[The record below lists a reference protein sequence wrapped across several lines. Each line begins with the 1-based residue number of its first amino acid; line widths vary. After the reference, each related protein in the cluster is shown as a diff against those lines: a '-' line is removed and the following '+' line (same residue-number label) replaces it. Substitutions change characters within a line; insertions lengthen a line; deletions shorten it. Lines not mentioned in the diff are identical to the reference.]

1 MANFD
6 DLFTA
11 PTATETQSDRPQL
24 TKEEYAAKKKAERD
38 SLYALADEMAQE
50 VMRDGEAFR
59 GFLDV
64 QARFDRYS
72 ATNALLIYAQNDEA
86 TRLRD
91 FDGWKE
97 RGIYVRKNETGI
109 SILEAGDSYVT
120 EDGRTGYYYN
130 VKKVFDISQ
139 TDAKRQRQPQV
150 HYDDRLLLSALIA
163 KRPVPI
169 EMADSVQNGAVY
181 DYERKTIFVQRGMDG
196 QDLFRSVSLAL
207 ARAEMAQ
214 QENSTPQADAFKSYC
229 VSYMLCRKYG
239 VDTQGY
245 VFIMLGLYAGLR
257 REEILGLQ
265 WDSVYLDT
273 EAPYLTV
280 RRAWHTEHNRPV
292 ISTELKTAAAERNIP
307 LPDHLAACLREAKKK
322 STSDFVVANR
332 DGDPLSYTQFKRLW
346 QYVVTRTAKPRIARK
361 QVDGKYVK
369 YMLYPELGEKA
380 RNNGHV
386 VYSLDFEV
394 TPHLLRHTYITN
406 LIHASVDPKTVQY
419 LAGHENSR
427 ITMDIYAKVK
437 YNRPDDVVKAMTSA
451 FAEWDAS

>member
-86 TRLRD
+86 TRLRN

-229 VSYMLCRKYG
+229 VSY
-239 VDTQGY
+239 
-245 VFIMLGLYAGLR
+245 
-257 REEILGLQ
+257 ILGA
-265 WDSVYLDT
+265 
-273 EAPYLTV
+273 APFAAMGFVKYHGMTAEKFVIAWVRSEFLIPRRLTFKPK
-280 RRAWHTEHNRPV
+280 N
-292 ISTELKTAAAERNIP
+292 LY
-307 LPDHLAACLREAKKK
+307 REAMREAHAK
-322 STSDFVVANR
+322 A
-332 DGDPLSYTQFKRLW
+332 QKR
-346 QYVVTRTAKPRIARK
+346 
-361 QVDGKYVK
+361 
-369 YMLYPELGEKA
+369 
-380 RNNGHV
+380 H
-386 VYSLDFEV
+386 
-394 TPHLLRHTYITN
+394 
-406 LIHASVDPKTVQY
+406 
-419 LAGHENSR
+419 
-427 ITMDIYAKVK
+427 
-437 YNRPDDVVKAMTSA
+437 
-451 FAEWDAS
+451 

>member
-97 RGIYVRKNETGI
+97 RGIYVRKNETGL

-139 TDAKRQRQPQV
+139 TDASRR
-150 HYDDRLLLSALIA
+150 
-163 KRPVPI
+163 
-169 EMADSVQNGAVY
+169 
-181 DYERKTIFVQRGMDG
+181 
-196 QDLFRSVSLAL
+196 
-207 ARAEMAQ
+207 
-214 QENSTPQADAFKSYC
+214 C
-229 VSYMLCRKYG
+229 
-239 VDTQGY
+239 
-245 VFIMLGLYAGLR
+245 IMM
-257 REEILGLQ
+257 
-265 WDSVYLDT
+265 
-273 EAPYLTV
+273 
-280 RRAWHTEHNRPV
+280 
-292 ISTELKTAAAERNIP
+292 TACCF
-307 LPDHLAACLREAKKK
+307 LH
-322 STSDFVVANR
+322 
-332 DGDPLSYTQFKRLW
+332 
-346 QYVVTRTAKPRIARK
+346 
-361 QVDGKYVK
+361 
-369 YMLYPELGEKA
+369 
-380 RNNGHV
+380 
-386 VYSLDFEV
+386 
-394 TPHLLRHTYITN
+394 
-406 LIHASVDPKTVQY
+406 
-419 LAGHENSR
+419 
-427 ITMDIYAKVK
+427 
-437 YNRPDDVVKAMTSA
+437 
-451 FAEWDAS
+451 

>member
-169 EMADSVQNGAVY
+169 EMADSV
-181 DYERKTIFVQRGMDG
+181 
-196 QDLFRSVSLAL
+196 
-207 ARAEMAQ
+207 
-214 QENSTPQADAFKSYC
+214 
-229 VSYMLCRKYG
+229 
-239 VDTQGY
+239 
-245 VFIMLGLYAGLR
+245 
-257 REEILGLQ
+257 
-265 WDSVYLDT
+265 
-273 EAPYLTV
+273 
-280 RRAWHTEHNRPV
+280 
-292 ISTELKTAAAERNIP
+292 
-307 LPDHLAACLREAKKK
+307 
-322 STSDFVVANR
+322 
-332 DGDPLSYTQFKRLW
+332 
-346 QYVVTRTAKPRIARK
+346 
-361 QVDGKYVK
+361 
-369 YMLYPELGEKA
+369 
-380 RNNGHV
+380 
-386 VYSLDFEV
+386 
-394 TPHLLRHTYITN
+394 
-406 LIHASVDPKTVQY
+406 
-419 LAGHENSR
+419 
-427 ITMDIYAKVK
+427 
-437 YNRPDDVVKAMTSA
+437 
-451 FAEWDAS
+451 

>member
-64 QARFDRYS
+64 Q
-72 ATNALLIYAQNDEA
+72 AQNDEA

-245 VFIMLGLYAGLR
+245 DFSRLP
-257 REEILGLQ
+257 
-265 WDSVYLDT
+265 D
-273 EAPYLTV
+273 
-280 RRAWHTEHNRPV
+280 
-292 ISTELKTAAAERNIP
+292 ELKNAEPQTIRGELTDIRDTLQTMTGKMARTLEQSRTAAQKETGKER
-307 LPDHLAACLREAKKK
+307 
-322 STSDFVVANR
+322 
-332 DGDPLSYTQFKRLW
+332 
-346 QYVVTRTAKPRIARK
+346 
-361 QVDGKYVK
+361 
-369 YMLYPELGEKA
+369 
-380 RNNGHV
+380 
-386 VYSLDFEV
+386 
-394 TPHLLRHTYITN
+394 
-406 LIHASVDPKTVQY
+406 
-419 LAGHENSR
+419 
-427 ITMDIYAKVK
+427 
-437 YNRPDDVVKAMTSA
+437 
-451 FAEWDAS
+451 

>member
-11 PTATETQSDRPQL
+11 PTATETQRDRPQL

-139 TDAKRQRQPQV
+139 TDAKRQRQRQV

-169 EMADSVQNGAVY
+169 EMAENVPNGAAY
-181 DYERKTIFVQRGMDG
+181 DYDRRTVIVQRGMDG
-196 QDLFRSVSLAL
+196 QDLFRCVSLAM
-207 ARAEMAQ
+207 ARAELDQTEHAD
-214 QENSTPQADAFKSYC
+214 PQADAFRGYC

-239 VDTQGY
+239 VDARGY
-245 VFIMLGLYAGLR
+245 DFSRLPESLR
-257 REEILGLQ
+257 DADSQTIRSELTDIRDTLQ
-265 WDSVYLDT
+265 T
-273 EAPYLTV
+273 MTGRME
-280 RRAWHTEHNRPV
+280 RALEQSR
-292 ISTELKTAAAERNIP
+292 AAAQKNVRKER
-307 LPDHLAACLREAKKK
+307 
-322 STSDFVVANR
+322 
-332 DGDPLSYTQFKRLW
+332 
-346 QYVVTRTAKPRIARK
+346 
-361 QVDGKYVK
+361 
-369 YMLYPELGEKA
+369 
-380 RNNGHV
+380 
-386 VYSLDFEV
+386 
-394 TPHLLRHTYITN
+394 
-406 LIHASVDPKTVQY
+406 
-419 LAGHENSR
+419 
-427 ITMDIYAKVK
+427 
-437 YNRPDDVVKAMTSA
+437 
-451 FAEWDAS
+451 

>member
-139 TDAKRQRQPQV
+139 TDAKRQQQPQV

-169 EMADSVQNGAVY
+169 EMAENVPNGAAY
-181 DYERKTIFVQRGMDG
+181 DYARKTVVVQRGMDG
-196 QDLFRSVSLAL
+196 QDLFRCVSLAM
-207 ARAEMAQ
+207 ARAELDQA
-214 QENSTPQADAFKSYC
+214 EHADPQADAFRGYC

-239 VDTQGY
+239 VDARGY
-245 VFIMLGLYAGLR
+245 DFSRLPESLR
-257 REEILGLQ
+257 DADSQTIRSELTDIRDTLQ
-265 WDSVYLDT
+265 T
-273 EAPYLTV
+273 MTGRME
-280 RRAWHTEHNRPV
+280 RALEQSR
-292 ISTELKTAAAERNIP
+292 AAAQKNGRKER
-307 LPDHLAACLREAKKK
+307 
-322 STSDFVVANR
+322 
-332 DGDPLSYTQFKRLW
+332 
-346 QYVVTRTAKPRIARK
+346 
-361 QVDGKYVK
+361 
-369 YMLYPELGEKA
+369 
-380 RNNGHV
+380 
-386 VYSLDFEV
+386 
-394 TPHLLRHTYITN
+394 
-406 LIHASVDPKTVQY
+406 
-419 LAGHENSR
+419 
-427 ITMDIYAKVK
+427 
-437 YNRPDDVVKAMTSA
+437 
-451 FAEWDAS
+451 

>member
-6 DLFTA
+6 DLFTT

-181 DYERKTIFVQRGMDG
+181 DYER
-196 QDLFRSVSLAL
+196 
-207 ARAEMAQ
+207 
-214 QENSTPQADAFKSYC
+214 
-229 VSYMLCRKYG
+229 
-239 VDTQGY
+239 
-245 VFIMLGLYAGLR
+245 
-257 REEILGLQ
+257 
-265 WDSVYLDT
+265 
-273 EAPYLTV
+273 
-280 RRAWHTEHNRPV
+280 
-292 ISTELKTAAAERNIP
+292 
-307 LPDHLAACLREAKKK
+307 
-322 STSDFVVANR
+322 
-332 DGDPLSYTQFKRLW
+332 
-346 QYVVTRTAKPRIARK
+346 
-361 QVDGKYVK
+361 
-369 YMLYPELGEKA
+369 
-380 RNNGHV
+380 
-386 VYSLDFEV
+386 
-394 TPHLLRHTYITN
+394 
-406 LIHASVDPKTVQY
+406 
-419 LAGHENSR
+419 
-427 ITMDIYAKVK
+427 
-437 YNRPDDVVKAMTSA
+437 
-451 FAEWDAS
+451 